1 MASADTHPPG
11 RARSITRLG
20 EAGILPAP
28 QEQHE
33 AKESG
38 RSVYRNDRP
47 QRVCQA
53 SPRMVALLAVSH
65 WRWFSLVAEVTR

>member
-1 MASADTHPPG
+1 MSSADIHPPG
-11 RARSITRLG
+11 SCSKFTGLG

-47 QRVCQA
+47 QRVCQT
-53 SPRMVALLAVSH
+53 SSRMVALLQ
-65 WRWFSLVAEVTR
+65 